1 MAVMPVFGVLGH
13 TDHGKSTFLEKLT
26 GANPMH
32 LPEERK
38 RGLTIQLGFAFWTP
52 EGEGARPVT
61 FIDVPGHERYL
72 RNMLRGILG
81 MDAALLMVAADDGPM
96 PGTYEH
102 LRASLYAGIRRC
114 AVIITKADLVPPE
127 RVDEVRAELKDFLR
141 GTLWADAPVFAFAAP
156 GPDNLPQIRETLA
169 EMVRETGDAAEAP
182 DAPFAYYFVDR
193 VFTAKGEGLITTG
206 TLRGRPVQV
215 GDALRL
221 LPDAREVRVRK
232 VVQDNTETEVAQPH
246 SRVALNVTGI
256 KRDQINPGDL
266 LTSVSLKPGKGRFAA
281 ILALPPER
289 WREQK
294 PDWKRLEKQRKNLNL
309 IVGSAVL
316 QVQDL
321 VIEPVDDACA
331 LAFFSVAEKL
341 PQPPGIRC
349 IIYETGATTISC
361 GGRIVA
367 APELKLGRRRA
378 RRQALSTV
386 AGILRDARVSAPDA
400 LSDETAATAGAAL
413 QLKISGSCNL
423 ASQPEMSLLPR
434 ELELAARHR
443 FADALPSS
451 EYLRS
456 DDTVVARSVLKA
468 EAEQAKRRLIEIH
481 EQNPMAGAQELA
493 KLTPK
498 GAVIRSVAE
507 DELRRLFTALELEYA
522 GGKVGVP
529 GAGGIPP
536 QWRETY
542 ERIKQRFRGDPSQFP
557 TLTVLKRDF
566 PAASRL
572 VSELLA
578 SGELHHLG
586 AGAVI
591 TGEIYERWVGLIK
604 KHLARSGQISVQE
617 AKELTRASRKYI
629 IPLLEQLD
637 KRGITRRVEDVRKP
651 GARFGE

>member
-1 MAVMPVFGVLGH
+1 MPVFGVLGH

-26 GANPMH
+26 GVNPMH

-38 RGLTIQLGFAFWTP
+38 RGLTIQLGFAFWAP
-52 EGEGARPVT
+52 EGEGARAVT

-102 LRASLYAGIRRC
+102 LRASLYAGIKRC

-127 RVDEVRAELKDFLR
+127 RVEEVRAQLAEFLS

-156 GPDNLPQIRETLA
+156 NPESLPEIKAALA
-169 EMVRETGDAAEAP
+169 EIVKDTGEAD
-182 DAPFAYYFVDR
+182 DAPFAYYFIDR

-206 TLRGRPVQV
+206 TLRGKPVRV

-221 LPDAREVRVRK
+221 LPGAREVRVRK
-232 VVQDNTETEVAQPH
+232 AVQDNTETEIVQPH
-246 SRVALNVTGI
+246 SRVALNITGV
-256 KRDQINPGDL
+256 KRDQVSPGEL
-266 LTSVSLKPGKGRFAA
+266 LADTSLKPGSGSFAA
-281 ILALPPER
+281 VLALPPER

-294 PDWKRLEKQRKNLNL
+294 PDWKRLEKQRENLNL

-316 QVQDL
+316 QVKDL
-321 VIEPVDDACA
+321 IVEQLDGAGA
-331 LAFFSVAEKL
+331 LAFFRVAEKL

-349 IIYETGATTISC
+349 IVYETGATTISC
-361 GGRIVA
+361 GGRVIA
-367 APELKLGRRRA
+367 SPEFSWGRRRA
-378 RRQALSTV
+378 LRKALSSV
-386 AGILRDARVSAPDA
+386 AEILRDARIGASDA
-400 LSDETAATAGAAL
+400 LRDETAAIAGAAL
-413 QLKISGSCNL
+413 ELKLNGSCNL
-423 ASQPEMSLLPR
+423 ALQPELSLLPR
-434 ELELAARHR
+434 ELELAARR
-443 FADALPSS
+443 KIADALPSGD
-451 EYLRS
+451 YLRS

-468 EAEQAKRRLIEIH
+468 EAEQAKRRLTEIH
-481 EQNPMAGAQELA
+481 EQNPMAGAQELS
-493 KLTPK
+493 KLTAK
-498 GAVIRSVAE
+498 GAALRSVSD
-507 DELRRLFTALELEYA
+507 DEVRRMFTALELEYVD
-522 GGKVGVP
+522 GKVGVP
-529 GAGGIPP
+529 GVGGIPP
-536 QWRETY
+536 KWRETY

-557 TLTVLKRDF
+557 TLTVLKREF
-566 PAASRL
+566 PTASRL

-586 AGAVI
+586 AGAVV
-591 TGEIYERWVGLIK
+591 TGEIYDRWVELIK
-604 KHLARSGQISVQE
+604 QHLSRSGQISVQE

-637 KRGITRRVEDVRKP
+637 KRGVTRRVDDVRKP